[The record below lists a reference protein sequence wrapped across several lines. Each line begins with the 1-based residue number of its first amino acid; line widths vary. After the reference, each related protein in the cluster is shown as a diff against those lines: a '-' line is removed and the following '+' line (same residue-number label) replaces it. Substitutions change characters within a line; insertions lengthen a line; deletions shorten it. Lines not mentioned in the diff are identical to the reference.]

1 MWQESK
7 RLQEISLADIRVVF
21 DKANQL
27 EAQGR
32 DIIHMEIGRP
42 DFDTPE
48 IIKESAK
55 DALDQGMVHYT
66 SNHGLKRLRE
76 VFAGKLKREN
86 GIEVGAE
93 GIIVTTGAMMA
104 LSTAVLGLVDAGEEV
119 MIPSPGYPSFFKQVR
134 LANAIPVDVPLSM
147 EDGFRLNREVLEKN
161 YSERTK
167 LLIINSPN
175 NPTGA
180 VQDRQALEEVAEFAR
195 ERDILI
201 LSDEC
206 YEKYVFEGE
215 HVSIASLPGMQER
228 TVTVHSTSKTYSMTG
243 WRIGFVAALPKII
256 DSIVKVPQNM
266 ILSAT
271 SFAQVGSITAF
282 EQGDELIQPMI
293 EAFAERR
300 EIVLSYLNKMPGVEF
315 AEPGGGFYVFPDI
328 SGTGLKPMEF
338 CEYILEEAGVAVVP
352 GEDFGESGKGKIR
365 IAFTCST
372 EEVKEGMQRML
383 EAVNKL

>member
-48 IIKESAK
+48 VIKESAK
-55 DALDQGMVHYT
+55 KALDQGMVHYT

-76 VFAGKLKREN
+76 VFAEKLKREN
-86 GIEVGAE
+86 GIDVGAE
-93 GIIVTTGAMMA
+93 GVIVTTGAMMA

-119 MIPSPGYPSFFKQVR
+119 LIPSPGYPSFFKQVR
-134 LANAIPVDVPLSM
+134 LANAVPVDVPLKLEQS
-147 EDGFRLNREVLEKN
+147 FRINRGILEEKF
-161 YSERTK
+161 SERTK
-167 LLIINSPN
+167 LLVINSPN

-180 VQDRQALEEVAEFAR
+180 VQDRQALEEVADFAR
-195 ERDILI
+195 EKDLMI

-206 YEKYVFEGE
+206 YEKYVYNGR
-215 HVSIASLPGMQER
+215 HISIASLPGMQER

-243 WRIGFVAALPKII
+243 WRIGFVSAEPEII
-256 DSIVKVPQNM
+256 DSLVKVPQNM

-271 SFAQVGSITAF
+271 SFAQAGSITAL
-282 EQGDELIQPMI
+282 EQGDKLIQPMI
-293 EAFAERR
+293 DAFAERR
-300 EIVLSYLNKMPGVEF
+300 EIVLDYLDRMHGIKY

-328 SGTGLKPMEF
+328 SETGLKPMEF
-338 CEYILEEAGVAVVP
+338 CEYLLEEAGVAVVP
-352 GEDFGESGKGKIR
+352 GEDFGESGKGRIR

-372 EEVKEGMQRML
+372 AEVEEGMKRML

>member
-48 IIKESAK
+48 VIKESAK
-55 DALDQGMVHYT
+55 KALDQGMVHYT

-76 VFAGKLKREN
+76 VFAEKLKREN
-86 GIEVGAE
+86 GIDVGAE
-93 GIIVTTGAMMA
+93 GVIVTTGAMMA

-119 MIPSPGYPSFFKQVR
+119 LIPSPGYPSFFKQVR
-134 LANAIPVDVPLSM
+134 LANAVPVDVPLKLEQS
-147 EDGFRLNREVLEKN
+147 FRINRGILEEKF
-161 YSERTK
+161 SERTK
-167 LLIINSPN
+167 LLVINSPN

-180 VQDRQALEEVAEFAR
+180 VQDRQALEEVADFAR
-195 ERDILI
+195 EKDLMI

-206 YEKYVFEGE
+206 YEKYVYNGR
-215 HVSIASLPGMQER
+215 HISIASLPGMQER

-243 WRIGFVAALPKII
+243 WRIGFVSAEPEII
-256 DSIVKVPQNM
+256 DSLVKVPQNM

-271 SFAQVGSITAF
+271 SFAQAGSITAL
-282 EQGDELIQPMI
+282 EQGDKLIQPMI
-293 EAFAERR
+293 DAFAERR
-300 EIVLSYLNKMPGVEF
+300 EIVLDYLDRMPGIKY

-328 SGTGLKPMEF
+328 SQTGLKPMEF
-338 CEYILEEAGVAVVP
+338 CEYLLEEAGVAVVP
-352 GEDFGESGKGKIR
+352 GEDFGESGKGRIR

-372 EEVKEGMQRML
+372 AEVEEGMKRML